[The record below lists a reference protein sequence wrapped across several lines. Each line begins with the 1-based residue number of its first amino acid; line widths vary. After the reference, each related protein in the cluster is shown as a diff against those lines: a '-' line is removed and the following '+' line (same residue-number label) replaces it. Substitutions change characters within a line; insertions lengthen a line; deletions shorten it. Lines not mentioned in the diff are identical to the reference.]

1 MSTYPRKYHQDNNFE
16 HQLKTIRQFPLA
28 TIISA
33 NGEDCFTTH
42 IPLIYKKN
50 ETKSGCLIGHLDK
63 YNPQCAFLNNRKVY
77 VIFSGPNTY
86 ISPNT
91 YTTKQL
97 PTWNYVKVHIEGI
110 ARLLPTKDAI
120 KQSMVE
126 MTMQLETSDTP
137 FILDHADPRMDQLV
151 NYVVG
156 IEIEITSIE
165 GKFKLSQD
173 KIAEDT
179 KNAREKLIVDSQKN
193 LREFI
198 ESII

>member
-1 MSTYPRKYHQDNNFE
+1 MYPPKHHQDDDFR
-16 HQLKTIRQFPLA
+16 HHLKTIRQFPLA

-42 IPLIYKKN
+42 IPLLHIQDGSTYGKL
-50 ETKSGCLIGHLDK
+50 TGHLDK
-63 YNPQCAFLNNRKVY
+63 NNPQCAFLNNRKIY
-77 VIFSGPNTY
+77 VIFSGPDTY

-97 PTWNYVKVHIEGI
+97 PTWNYIKVHFEGI
-110 ARLLPTKDAI
+110 ATTTTDPETIKKSLLDLTN
-120 KQSMVE
+120 
-126 MTMQLETSDTP
+126 TMEKASDQP
-137 FILDHADPRMDQLV
+137 FVLSYDDPRMSQLV
-151 NYVVG
+151 NYVTAV
-156 IEIEITSIE
+156 EIQITKVE

-173 KIAEDT
+173 KIPADT
-179 KNAREKLIVDSQKN
+179 KNAREKLILDSQKN